1 LEHKQDGNRRCVW
14 KENPE
19 MPLTPD
25 EVSKKRFSVVFGR
38 GYNRQEVD
46 EFLARMSLD
55 YSAAIQKIAA
65 AAEGGLSADDD
76 FALEI
81 GEVLRVA
88 CVSARRI
95 RDKARVHADSLIEQ
109 ADAEARQLREEANN
123 LKLQAEERAD
133 TEAKKTIEEAQ
144 KRAEEA
150 RISVERERGKVLALA
165 QERYGEVFD
174 HEKDLRERIG
184 SLEKL
189 VSEMRNLM
197 EPLEEIDLSKLE
209 RLDVAD
215 DGETPREGLATAEGE
230 AADVWELQEKLRA
243 GGVGKDS

>member
-1 LEHKQDGNRRCVW
+1 
-14 KENPE
+14 

-25 EVSKKRFSVVFGR
+25 DVSKKKFSVVFGR
-38 GYNRQEVD
+38 GYSRQEVD

-88 CVSARRI
+88 CVSAQRI
-95 RDKARVHADSLIEQ
+95 RDKARAHADSLIEQ
-109 ADAEARQLREEANN
+109 AEAEARQLREDANN
-123 LKLQAEERAD
+123 LKLKAEERAGI
-133 TEAKKTIEEAQ
+133 EAKMAIEDAQ

-150 RISVERERGKVLALA
+150 RISIERERGKVLALA
-165 QERYGEVFD
+165 QERFGAVFD

-184 SLEKL
+184 ELEKL
-189 VSEMRNLM
+189 VAEMRNLM
-197 EPLEEIDLSKLE
+197 EPLEEIDLRKLE
-209 RLDVAD
+209 LLDVPD
-215 DGETPREGLATAEGE
+215 DGETPSEGLATAEGE

-243 GGVGKDS
+243 GGVGKDA